1 MTADADAPLI
11 PHVPI
16 QVDWAGGLQFDAGRL
31 DGPKVRIDGDTRTGP
46 NPVDTM
52 LAALAA
58 CAATDVVLIMDK
70 QRTPLQ
76 SLSVRVEAQRVSS
89 IPKRLAAAVLHFTLQ
104 GAGVTPEK
112 AERAVELA
120 VTKYCSVGASLRPD
134 APVTWTI
141 ELKT

>member
-1 MTADADAPLI
+1 MTADAGLPLT

-31 DGPKVRIDGDTRTGP
+31 DGPKVRLDGDTRTGP
-46 NPVDTM
+46 NPVDTL

-58 CAATDVVLIMDK
+58 CAATDVVQIMEK
-70 QRTPLQ
+70 QRTPLK
-76 SLSVRVEAQRVSS
+76 SLSVRVEAQRVTS

-104 GAGVTPEK
+104 GAGITPEK
-112 AERAVELA
+112 AERAVELS
-120 VTKYCSVGASLRPD
+120 VTKYCSVGASLRAD
-134 APVTWTI
+134 APVTWAI

>member
-1 MTADADAPLI
+1 MTADADSPLI

-31 DGPKVRIDGDTRTGP
+31 DGPKVRLDGDTRTGP